1 MNDENTIYDNEK
13 TQYQSQDEE
22 ATQYDAATNG
32 KATNA
37 AEQNTSGAQE
47 QPAQAKRKITWKQ
60 VSVGGVSGIL
70 LGAAGSLLMGST
82 TMEKV
87 SEEDD
92 GKEHDQGNHDI
103 TGSSDW
109 SDGEVPIASS
119 VTDDMSFSEAFAAA
133 REEVGPGGAFEWHG
147 QVYGT
152 YLADEWNAMTPEEH
166 EAYYDHF
173 NWNNYSS
180 DYVEDIASVPG
191 TPSATVSPSA
201 PATPSA
207 VPASNPD
214 PSIEPNAAEPD
225 VVVVTPDEY
234 DEPTPLVDVQ
244 SEVQVLGVV
253 HDPETGANVGGVLL
267 DGQEVV
273 LLDVDGDQTF
283 DYMGADVNG
292 DEQLSENEVVDIS
305 DQHITTDDLVGF
317 LSDDGSLYASNDSGL
332 DAGVDSSTFDV

>member
-32 KATNA
+32 KAANA
-37 AEQNTSGAQE
+37 SDKDVTADEKHSG
-47 QPAQAKRKITWKQ
+47 KNGHGISWK
-60 VSVGGVSGIL
+60 SVTIGGVSGIL
-70 LGAAGSLLMGST
+70 LGSAATLLTSST
-82 TMEKV
+82 TAEQAAPGGH
-87 SEEDD
+87 EEQHNP
-92 GKEHDQGNHDI
+92 GH
-103 TGSSDW
+103 SSDW
-109 SDGEVPIASS
+109 SDGEVAIASS

-173 NWNNYSS
+173 DWNNYSS
-180 DYVEDIASVPG
+180 DYVEDVASVPG

-305 DQHITTDDLVGF
+305 DQHITTDDLGGF